1 MAVEIIISESQIY
14 SGLLLLI
21 ISWQGLRLEVVLVE
35 AALQSLFVVLHVALL
50 RGLDLH
56 GRVVDL
62 EVLLQK
68 LGDII

>member
-21 ISWQGLRLEVVLVE
+21 ISWQGLLLEVVLVE